1 MLHVLSETVPIV
13 GECAKN
19 HNFFAREEKMT
30 TFASGK
36 VIHDQLPLNS
46 PRA

>member
-1 MLHVLSETVPIV
+1 M
-13 GECAKN
+13 GRRDAKN
-19 HNFFAREEKMT
+19 NKFFARHEKMT
-30 TFASGK
+30 TFAFGK